1 MTLYTN
7 NCPKCK
13 ILKQKL
19 DEKGFQYEVSNDMN
33 LLINKGYKTVPILE
47 VEDIYMTYIEAV
59 NWIKEQN
66 Q

>member
-47 VEDIYMTYIEAV
+47 VDDIYMTYIEAV

>member
-47 VEDIYMTYIEAV
+47 VDDTYMTYIEAV